1 MTGSPAIE
9 VRRGDAR
16 ARTTTSWLD
25 SRHSFS
31 FGPHYDP
38 ANTSY
43 GLLLA
48 HNEDRIEV
56 GGGYGMHVHR
66 DLEVVTW
73 VLEGALVH
81 RDSAGHEGVL
91 RPGVVSRMSA
101 GAGIEHSETNDPPEA
116 GAGGPVRFVQAWVL
130 PDEVGGPPEL
140 ARRDVA
146 PALAAGG
153 LVPVVSGR
161 QEHPGA
167 VRLRN
172 RCAALHGAR
181 LVPGEAVVLP
191 GAPFVHLF
199 LTRGAAALED
209 VGRLE
214 AGDAVRLTGRE
225 GHRLTALTPA
235 EALVWEMHAST
246 SASGRA

>member
-1 MTGSPAIE
+1 VTGSSAID
-9 VRRGDAR
+9 VRRGGAR
-16 ARTTTSWLD
+16 PRTVTDWLD

-48 HNEDRIEV
+48 HNEDRIEP
-56 GGGYGMHVHR
+56 GGGYGAHVHR

-101 GAGIEHSETNDPPEA
+101 GAGIEHSETNDAPAA
-116 GAGGPVRFVQAWVL
+116 GAGGPVHFVQAWVR
-130 PDEVGGPPEL
+130 PDEVGGPPVL
-140 ARRDVA
+140 ARQDVA

-161 QEHPGA
+161 QEHSGV

-172 RCAALHGAR
+172 RCAALHAGR
-181 LVPGEAVVLP
+181 LVPGEAVALP
-191 GAPFVHLF
+191 VAPFVHLF
-199 LTRGAAALED
+199 LARGAAALED
-209 VGRLE
+209 ARRLD
-214 AGDAVRLTGRE
+214 AGDAVRLTAAG
-225 GHRLTALTPA
+225 GHRLTALTDA
-235 EALVWEMHAST
+235 EVLVWEMHAGT
-246 SASGRA
+246 SASD